1 MAGKTTSGV
10 DVRTRTKSGSRV
22 NYQLL
27 VIGAV
32 AFVAIL
38 AMGMI
43 FVNSLSGGSDAGE
56 KDQKIPDK
64 PNRVDPVSGGV
75 IGAGGVSGGEILQ
88 DELDINDAT
97 VENKKKEIKVYNK
110 ELYMT
115 DISLS
120 DSVAEFYIENR
131 DNSYKSAWFRMQI
144 LYSFETPDG
153 ELKQGGTYIP
163 INQEKVDI
171 APGAKVKFTVDVR
184 EILSSRMGY
193 IGMKDFQIVQL
204 EKC

>member
-1 MAGKTTSGV
+1 MAGRTTSEV
-10 DVRTRTKSGSRV
+10 DVGTRTQNGSRM

-27 VIGAV
+27 VVGAIV
-32 AFVAIL
+32 FVAIL
-38 AMGMI
+38 VVGMVLI
-43 FVNSLSGGSDAGE
+43 NSISGSDTGE
-56 KDQKIPDK
+56 KEEKKIPTKDK
-64 PNRVDPVSGGV
+64 IDPVSGG
-75 IGAGGVSGGEILQ
+75 IAGSGIVVGGEVLK
-88 DELDINDAT
+88 DEIDINDAT
-97 VENKKKEIKVYNK
+97 IENKKKEIKVYNK

-184 EILSSRMGY
+184 ETLSSRMGY
-193 IGMKDFQIVQL
+193 IGMEDFQIVQL
-204 EKC
+204 ESS